1 MVLSSF
7 RVSEREKKSSQR
19 PSTFMEVALKKF
31 YSASR
36 QPYQLQ
42 NARRNV
48 MLMPKIFL
56 LSGLHNC
63 ALNNKSNSA
72 CYNSATHHYVAIK
85 LSGKRQ
91 VPYNRLWSVTVGCRC
106 QNGNRADICLI
117 DNHKNRH
124 YKYIN
129 EHTSI

>member
-1 MVLSSF
+1 
-7 RVSEREKKSSQR
+7 
-19 PSTFMEVALKKF
+19 MEVALKKF
-31 YSASR
+31 YSASH

-48 MLMPKIFL
+48 MLTPKIFL

-85 LSGKRQ
+85 LSGKR
-91 VPYNRLWSVTVGCRC
+91 
-106 QNGNRADICLI
+106 
-117 DNHKNRH
+117 
-124 YKYIN
+124 
-129 EHTSI
+129 

>member
-7 RVSEREKKSSQR
+7 RVSEREKKSSKR

-48 MLMPKIFL
+48 NA
-56 LSGLHNC
+56 H
-63 ALNNKSNSA
+63 A
-72 CYNSATHHYVAIK
+72 
-85 LSGKRQ
+85 
-91 VPYNRLWSVTVGCRC
+91 
-106 QNGNRADICLI
+106 
-117 DNHKNRH
+117 KNIPLVWPPQLCT
-124 YKYIN
+124 K
-129 EHTSI
+129 